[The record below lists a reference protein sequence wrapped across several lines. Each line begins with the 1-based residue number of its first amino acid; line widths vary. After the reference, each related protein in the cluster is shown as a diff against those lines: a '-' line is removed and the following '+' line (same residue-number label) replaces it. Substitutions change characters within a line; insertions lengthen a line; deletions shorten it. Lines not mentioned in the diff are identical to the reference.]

1 MYGVRGALFSPVGR
15 HGMFMTSGC
24 GRTLSR
30 PYDVMV
36 DCAAVSVEKKAVG
49 GGNNDQSS

>member
-1 MYGVRGALFSPVGR
+1 MTMCNVVPESALAQLPPDAPPVEAG
-15 HGMFMTSGC
+15 
-24 GRTLSR
+24 